1 VPEEIVFLT
10 FTSIV
15 AVTTIAFGIMR
26 SINKHL
32 DRKWQAQQG
41 GPGHEPILGELEE
54 LRTRL
59 EGSDELRDRVV
70 ELEERVD
77 FAERI
82 LTEGKGPDELRSGSS

>member
-1 VPEEIVFLT
+1 MTEEIVFLA

-32 DRKWQAQQG
+32 DRKWRAQQG
-41 GPGHEPILGELEE
+41 GPGHEPILAELEE
-54 LRTRL
+54 MRTRL
-59 EGSDELRDRVV
+59 DGSDELRDRVA

-82 LTEGKGPDELRSGSS
+82 LAEGKRPDKLRASSS

>member
-1 VPEEIVFLT
+1 MPEEIVFLS

-32 DRKWQAQQG
+32 DRKWRVQQSG
-41 GPGHEPILGELEE
+41 AGYEPILAELEE
-54 LRTRL
+54 MRTRL
-59 EGSDELRDRVV
+59 DGSDELRDRMV

-82 LTEGKGPDELRSGSS
+82 LAEGKRPDQLRAKSS

>member
-1 VPEEIVFLT
+1 MPEEIVFLA

-15 AVTTIAFGIMR
+15 AVTTIAFGVMR

-32 DRKWQAQQG
+32 DRKWRAQQG
-41 GPGHEPILGELEE
+41 GPGHEPILA
-54 LRTRL
+54 
-59 EGSDELRDRVV
+59 

-82 LTEGKGPDELRSGSS
+82 LAEGKRPDQLRAGSS

>member
-1 VPEEIVFLT
+1 MIHAGRDSILD

-32 DRKWQAQQG
+32 DRKWRAQQ
-41 GPGHEPILGELEE
+41 EE
-54 LRTRL
+54 MQTRL
-59 EGSDELRDRVV
+59 DGSDELRDRVA

-82 LTEGKGPDELRSGSS
+82 LAEGKRPDELRASSS

>member
-1 VPEEIVFLT
+1 MPEEIVFLS

-32 DRKWQAQQG
+32 DRKMKVEQG
-41 GPGHEPILGELEE
+41 GAGSEHLLAEVEE

-59 EGSDELRDRVV
+59 EGSEDLRERVADV
-70 ELEERVD
+70 EERLD
-77 FAERI
+77 FAER
-82 LTEGKGPDELRSGSS
+82 LLAEGKRHDQLRAES

>member
-1 VPEEIVFLT
+1 MPEEIVFLT

-32 DRKWQAQQG
+32 DRKWRAQQ
-41 GPGHEPILGELEE
+41 EE
-54 LRTRL
+54 MQTRL
-59 EGSDELRDRVV
+59 DGSDELRDRVA

-82 LTEGKGPDELRSGSS
+82 LAEGKRPDQLRAGSS

>member
-1 VPEEIVFLT
+1 MPEEIVFLA

-32 DRKWQAQQG
+32 DRRWRAQHG
-41 GPGHEPILGELEE
+41 GPGHEPILAELEE
-54 LRTRL
+54 MRTRL
-59 EGSDELRDRVV
+59 DGSDELRDRVA

-82 LTEGKGPDELRSGSS
+82 LAEGKRPDQLRASST